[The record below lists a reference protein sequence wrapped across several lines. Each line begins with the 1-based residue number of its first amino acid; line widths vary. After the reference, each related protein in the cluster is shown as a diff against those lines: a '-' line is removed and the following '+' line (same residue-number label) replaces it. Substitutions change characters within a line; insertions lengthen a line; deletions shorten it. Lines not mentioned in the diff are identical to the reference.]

1 MPQTTPLFALFK
13 CIGRSRSIHY
23 LTEAKIQTILMSN
36 PNSRSRARAQVPGY
50 VRLPKFLTSKDV
62 DRLVRMKEANP
73 NRLWSELVA
82 ELVESKFQ

>member
-1 MPQTTPLFALFK
+1 M
-13 CIGRSRSIHY
+13 
-23 LTEAKIQTILMSN
+23 EAKIQTILMTN

-62 DRLVRMKEANP
+62 DRLVRMKQADP

-82 ELVESKFQ
+82 ELVEGKFQ

>member
-1 MPQTTPLFALFK
+1 MTQTTPLFALFK

-36 PNSRSRARAQVPGY
+36 PNSRSRARSKVPGY
-50 VRLPKFLTSKDV
+50 VKLPKFLTSKDV
-62 DRLVRMKEANP
+62 DRLVRMKEAEP

>member
-1 MPQTTPLFALFK
+1 M
-13 CIGRSRSIHY
+13 
-23 LTEAKIQTILMSN
+23 EAKIQTILMTN

-62 DRLVRMKEANP
+62 DRLVRLQGMKESEP